1 MVHFQ
6 LVGLLMKK
14 ERIPF
19 SPILVGTSVGLL
31 LGVVL
36 VALSSRLIESLDVL
50 TLVTFLLGGIGV
62 GLGLYL
68 VYIRLPYSGMVLL
81 IAGVIVLACAILL
94 LV

>member
-1 MVHFQ
+1 MV
-6 LVGLLMKK
+6 LKK

-19 SPILVGTSVGLL
+19 IPILVGTSIGLL

-36 VALSSRLIESLDVL
+36 VALAGRLIDSYDVL

-68 VYIRLPYSGMVLL
+68 IYIRWAYGGMILL